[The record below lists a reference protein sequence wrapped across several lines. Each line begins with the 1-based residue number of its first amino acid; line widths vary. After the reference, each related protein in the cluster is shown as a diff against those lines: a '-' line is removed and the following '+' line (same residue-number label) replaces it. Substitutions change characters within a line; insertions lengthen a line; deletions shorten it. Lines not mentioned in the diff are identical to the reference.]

1 MNTLISF
8 AIIAI
13 SVLQAANTTDSR
25 LDYQKHLSRMTPAG
39 EKPNLQALL
48 KAAREEKNGISRQDY
63 KFLKGTSAFAASGAE
78 WVHKAGILGSGVTVL
93 LLEDSGINHAD
104 IKGFVEEGSL
114 EGAVDGFKHKV
125 DHGSAMASLIHAIAP
140 ASTIRVRPIQQ
151 VFSSLKNVRIIN
163 ASFSDEEVEG
173 FQKTFEGI
181 TTDSNILITKSAG
194 NNRENLSI
202 HPHTQ
207 GCSTLLPFTIFVG
220 NLRQDYK
227 GRTSSGFPGDN
238 PQFQESFLWAVADDV
253 LTASG
258 PDGST
263 QYSPGTGTS
272 NAAAI
277 LSGAAALILSKYP
290 MLPAIHIKEILLE
303 SADRDIFQEFGSGHR
318 ALHVTEGQPSS
329 PQAISYN
336 PAFWGKGILNI
347 KNALLYADLKV
358 ANPAMSAHE
367 LRETM
372 LQNVHV
378 EQQRQAEKIQR
389 KFRKRTNR
397 PAPEELAK
405 RAALTINTSLPDRV
419 FSEAP
424 GELSSQ
430 PIAEQS
436 DAERLGMLGV
446 NLPEPSRK
454 LKVTSN
460 TLSAAPKVA
469 TPGEFQ
475 PCEVPEGA
483 SQLLTRFLQATT
495 KNDLCND
502 FRRFYQTELTRALND
517 RWASAA
523 TVVEKLING
532 RENLLIPFTVNQV
545 IAFDGPKQV
554 HIKPQRTVT
563 LVELFHDAM
572 RLYGQDNRIQSI
584 AMELFRKIQ
593 EKGSMNNNIKSE
605 ILSLLKDYR
614 TIDYRYGDKEFLTF
628 IVDNDLLGVSFN
640 HLQQPYGKKDQIET
654 IQQSGADFFNT
665 EQIRDF
671 LRDGPILLRVK
682 LTSFLHTLR
691 GAKLCAEVAARMCSD
706 EYFSKRYYGYF
717 SNQPIGTLFTNL
729 EEEAPNFVHFLQS
742 HVNDVTKEAILAELK
757 EKTISTFF
765 SDYPE
770 RKESLAT
777 GFVNACRIII
787 DNAG

>member
-63 KFLKGTSAFAASGAE
+63 KFLKGASAFAASGAE
-78 WVHKAGILGSGVTVL
+78 WAHKAGILGSGVTVL
-93 LLEDSGINHAD
+93 LLEDSGVNHSNMR
-104 IKGFVEEGSL
+104 KVVEEGSL
-114 EGAVDGFKHKV
+114 EGAVDGFKQKV

-151 VFSSLKNVRIIN
+151 VFSSLENVRIIN
-163 ASFSDEEVEG
+163 ASFSDKEVEG
-173 FQKTFEGI
+173 FQKTFDEI
-181 TTDSNILITKSAG
+181 TTDSNILIAKSAG

-277 LSGAAALILSKYP
+277 LSGAAVLILSKYP

-303 SADRDIFQEFGSGHR
+303 SANRDIFQEFGSGHR

-372 LQNVHV
+372 LQTVHA

-469 TPGEFQ
+469 TPGEWQ

-483 SQLLTRFLQATT
+483 SQLLARFLQATT
-495 KNDLCND
+495 KNDLYNGFC
-502 FRRFYQTELTRALND
+502 RFFQTELTRPLDD

-523 TVVEKLING
+523 TVVEKIING
-532 RENLLIPFTVNQV
+532 REKLLIPFTVNQV
-545 IAFDGPKQV
+545 ISFKGSKQV
-554 HIKPQRTVT
+554 HIMPQRTVT
-563 LVELFHDAM
+563 LVTLFHDAM
-572 RLYGQDNRIQSI
+572 RMKQDNRIGSI
-584 AMELFRKIQ
+584 AKELFRKIQ
-593 EKGSMNNNIKSE
+593 EKSLMNNNIKAE
-605 ILSLLKDYR
+605 ILSLLKDC
-614 TIDYRYGDKEFLTF
+614 IPINQAQGDKELLKFM
-628 IVDNDLLGVSFN
+628 IDNDLLGVSFN
-640 HLQQPYGKKDQIET
+640 HLQQPPWGDKDKIET
-654 IQQSGADFFNT
+654 IQQIGADFFYAD
-665 EQIRDF
+665 QIRDF
-671 LRDGPILLRVK
+671 LRDGPILLREK
-682 LTSFLHTLR
+682 LASFLHTLR
-691 GAKLCAEVAARMCSD
+691 GTKLCAEVAGSILYHDDRI
-706 EYFSKRYYGYF
+706 RYE
-717 SNQPIGTLFTNL
+717 SITDQPNQENT
-729 EEEAPNFVHFLQS
+729 PNFVRFLQTY
-742 HVNDVTKEAILAELK
+742 VNATTKERVLEELR
-757 EKTISTFF
+757 TIVDSLF
-765 SDYPE
+765 SDFPSQ
-770 RKESLAT
+770 KQT
-777 GFVNACRIII
+777 MTTNFVNACRMII